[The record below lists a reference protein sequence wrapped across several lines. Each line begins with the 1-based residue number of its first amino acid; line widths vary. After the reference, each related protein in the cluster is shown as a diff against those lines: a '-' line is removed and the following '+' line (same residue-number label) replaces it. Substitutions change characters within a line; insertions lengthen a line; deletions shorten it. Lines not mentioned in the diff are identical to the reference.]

1 MAELFGLVQGNADG
15 DADLAGKHLD
25 ISEGLFGSLADAV
38 TSADSIAS
46 DTLSELFDE
55 VTNGIYLGNISPM
68 QIDNEYK
75 ALVSRNG
82 YSIGDALLVLWDKYP
97 TMRPYIVE
105 KYEFLTKPTYTF
117 EE

>member
-1 MAELFGLVQGNADG
+1 
-15 DADLAGKHLD
+15 
-25 ISEGLFGSLADAV
+25 
-38 TSADSIAS
+38 
-46 DTLSELFDE
+46 
-55 VTNGIYLGNISPM
+55 M